1 MGSILEAD
9 SGSDPTPIHTMR
21 AVRRCHRMSEQPP
34 AYLTKSRY
42 TDAQCSMSVEPV
54 GDQGDHDLVITFE
67 GGISIR
73 LPLTIERAHGLIT
86 LLTGATASGRHGRP
100 LGFSPR

>member
-1 MGSILEAD
+1 
-9 SGSDPTPIHTMR
+9 
-21 AVRRCHRMSEQPP
+21 
-34 AYLTKSRY
+34 
-42 TDAQCSMSVEPV
+42 MSVEPV

-73 LPLTIERAHGLIT
+73 LPLTIERAKGLIT
-86 LLTGATASGRHGRP
+86 LLTGVTTCGHPRRP